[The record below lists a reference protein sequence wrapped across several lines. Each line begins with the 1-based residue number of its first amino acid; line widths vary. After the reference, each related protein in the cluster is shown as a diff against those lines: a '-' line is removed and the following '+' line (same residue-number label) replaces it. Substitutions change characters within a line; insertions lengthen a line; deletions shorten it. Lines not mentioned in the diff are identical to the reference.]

1 MAMQSKSEAAAWL
14 RLQLTPGIG
23 NASMRRLLAA
33 FSLPQNIFQQ
43 GYTALNQVVSAK
55 QAQALLREPEN
66 YQASLAQL
74 ASWLEQ
80 AGQRLICVGDASYP
94 QSLLLSP
101 DPPLL
106 LYVQCA
112 DPSWWASWVNQV
124 QAPLLGMIGSR
135 NPTPQGLRVA
145 KEWAQDLTQKGYS
158 VVSGLALGVDAA
170 AHEGALLA
178 PHWQRGRSIAVV
190 GTGLDLVYPKQ
201 HAALAQNILDAG
213 GAIISEYP
221 LGTPAM
227 AANFPKRNR
236 IIAGLGLGVL
246 VVEAALQSGSLITAR
261 LAMEANREVFALP
274 GSIYAPQYKGCH
286 ALIKQG
292 AQLVEAPE
300 DILQALPDMLDLKD
314 EYAIKKIATQAGF
327 PTKNTKNT
335 PQNTQKSSNQAQTQ
349 GRDDQEIWASPEEG
363 VNTDAEIALLL
374 AMGFDPIHPDLLLA
388 NGNWSAAQL
397 QIMLFNLELSGGAQR
412 LAGGYYQRLA

>member
-1 MAMQSKSEAAAWL
+1 MAMQTKSETAAWL

-43 GYTALNQVVSAK
+43 DYAALNQIVSSK

-66 YQASLAQL
+66 YQENLAQL
-74 ASWLEQ
+74 ALWL
-80 AGQRLICVGDASYP
+80 GQVGQTLICVGDARYP

-112 DPSWWASWVNQV
+112 DPSWWENWANQA

-145 KEWAQDLTQKGYS
+145 KDWSQDITQRGYS
-158 VVSGLALGVDAA
+158 IVSGLALGVDAA
-170 AHEGALLA
+170 AHQGALLA

-300 DILQALPDMLDLKD
+300 DILQALPNRLDLKD
-314 EYAIKKIATQAGF
+314 LVAIKEIATQADF
-327 PTKNTKNT
+327 PTKNTENTLKNT
-335 PQNTQKSSNQAQTQ
+335 SGLLNQALQ
-349 GRDDQEIWASPEEG
+349 GSLTNSVDGI
-363 VNTDAEIALLL
+363 NAETEAVLLL
-374 AMGFDPIHPDLLLA
+374 AMGFDPIHPDLLLV
-388 NGNWSAAQL
+388 NSHWSAAQL
-397 QIMLFNLELSGGAQR
+397 QIMLFNLECSGRAQR
-412 LAGGYYQRLA
+412 LDGGYYQRLV